1 MIEDILK
8 QIKEKKQEVRTLE
21 NLLQQEGLNDYKFLV
36 GKYYR
41 LAGTTSILITSLGY
55 MAENYIYVNCLKIT
69 GGKYDGGR
77 LRINHTD
84 DYEIQLQDIPRLTEI
99 SKDKFNDFLDEAIN
113 EARKMVSD
121 TAV

>member
-99 SKDKFNDFLDEAIN
+99 TKGQFTDFLDEAIV

-121 TAV
+121 NAV

>member
-55 MAENYIYVNCLKIT
+55 MGDGYIYVNCLKIT

-84 DYEIQLQDIPRLTEI
+84 DYEIQMQDIPRLTEI
-99 SKDKFNDFLDEAIN
+99 SKGQFTDFLDEAIA

>member
-41 LAGTTSILITSLGY
+41 LAGTTSIFITSLGY

-99 SKDKFNDFLDEAIN
+99 SKGQFTDFLDEAIA

>member
-41 LAGTTSILITSLGY
+41 LAGTTSIFITSLGY
-55 MAENYIYVNCLKIT
+55 MAENYIYVNCLKVT

-77 LRINHTD
+77 LRINHSD

-99 SKDKFNDFLDEAIN
+99 TKGQFTDFLDEAIS
-113 EARKMVSD
+113 EARKIVSD